1 MISRAPIVPGRVRR
15 IAGQSFAFVP
25 HRFLRDGFLASLS
38 HGERSLYLFLLLA
51 ADRAGLSFYA
61 YDTICSL
68 LQMTLEDYVQARNG
82 LIHKD
87 LIAFDGTRFQVLSLP
102 DTLVTEP
109 ARPCAP
115 RTSSMTTI
123 PPPSASYCRPN
134 SAAAPATRSA
144 HAPVLLCAALS
155 PRSSLPLPHWLG

>member
-1 MISRAPIVPGRVRR
+1 MISRAPIIPGRVRR

-109 ARPCAP
+109 ARPL
-115 RTSSMTTI
+115 RTQDELEDHD
-123 PPPSASYCRPN
+123 
-134 SAAAPATRSA
+134 PATIR
-144 HAPVLLCAALS
+144 LLLQAEFGRGS
-155 PRSSLPLPHWLG
+155 RDS